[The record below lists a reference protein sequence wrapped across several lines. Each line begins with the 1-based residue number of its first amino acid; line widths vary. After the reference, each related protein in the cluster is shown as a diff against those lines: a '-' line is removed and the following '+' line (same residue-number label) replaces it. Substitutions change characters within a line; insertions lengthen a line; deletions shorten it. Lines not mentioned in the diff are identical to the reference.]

1 MSPTSESDSVSD
13 LSTFSATPFPMSWY
27 VATVSQPVRPSAAN
41 RSPIIARFLS
51 TLSFMSITVLPLI
64 GETIMAYPVMSPLNT
79 KWHRSTN
86 TSVSSATTRTLAAP
100 TEATCWMINVS
111 AFSCVMVMSSLLDTY
126 LGWSEWE
133 QDHCQWSPVYHST
146 CPLVY
151 QFCQDQINQLLL
163 VAAHGKNN
171 FLRRK
176 FGCWTQGIHS
186 TGSLISVI
194 VGGLFDTAFLVS
206 VEQQVDITWIQM
218 TLDVST
224 EVVEEVL
231 HSFTCRSWHDPQ
243 YCTSIQEWGI
253 NFCMSPFHFYFQS
266 ILKNSFRLRYL
277 HGSTIIK
284 HWCRSGG

>member
-1 MSPTSESDSVSD
+1 MCDGHVISSGHHTLVDLNGNRIVVSD
-13 LSTFSATPFPMSWY
+13 HQFTI
-27 VATVSQPVRPSAAN
+27 QH
-41 RSPIIARFLS
+41 
-51 TLSFMSITVLPLI
+51 VL
-64 GETIMAYPVMSPLNT
+64 V
-79 KWHRSTN
+79 
-86 TSVSSATTRTLAAP
+86 
-100 TEATCWMINVS
+100 
-111 AFSCVMVMSSLLDTY
+111 
-126 LGWSEWE
+126 
-133 QDHCQWSPVYHST
+133 
-146 CPLVY
+146 VY
-151 QFCQDQINQLLL
+151 QFCQDHINQLLL

-176 FGCWTQGIHS
+176 FGCWTQRIYS
-186 TGSLISVI
+186 TGYLISVI

-231 HSFTCRSWHDPQ
+231 HSSTCRPWHDPQ

-253 NFCMSPFHFYFQS
+253 NLCMSPFHFYFHS
-266 ILKNSFRLRYL
+266 ILKNSFPLSYF